1 MVLRVAVQIGS
12 PGLEGL
18 CPSPQEGGHLVSDR
32 EVCLRGMRRRGTR
45 DVPLVER
52 LEELVDGGHQLRV
65 RRLCPHGRAY
75 AQAQAHHRAESQI
88 PHWFVSST
96 SSDYQSRS
104 TDSLGGRERRE
115 FTKWRAGLE
124 AKRSPFVAEYRHRS
138 TVL

>member
-1 MVLRVAVQIGS
+1 
-12 PGLEGL
+12 
-18 CPSPQEGGHLVSDR
+18 
-32 EVCLRGMRRRGTR
+32 MRRRGTR

-65 RRLCPHGRAY
+65 RRLRPHGRAY

-104 TDSLGGRERRE
+104 TDSLRVANAESLAN
-115 FTKWRAGLE
+115 AGLE
-124 AKRSPFVAEYRHRS
+124 AKGCPFVEE
-138 TVL
+138 